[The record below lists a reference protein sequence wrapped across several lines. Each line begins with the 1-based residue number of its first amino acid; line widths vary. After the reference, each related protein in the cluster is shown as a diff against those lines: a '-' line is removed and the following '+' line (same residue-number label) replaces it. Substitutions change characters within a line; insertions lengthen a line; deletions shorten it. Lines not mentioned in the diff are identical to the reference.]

1 MAFACARA
9 AFVGAL
15 TFEVLAVFVRAAEP
29 PEAAAPPVAT
39 AEPLLLL
46 VREAGRDGRVPVD
59 IL

>member
-29 PEAAAPPVAT
+29 PEAAAPVAT
-39 AEPLLLL
+39 AEPLRLL

>member
-15 TFEVLAVFVRAAEP
+15 TFEVLAVFVRAA
-29 PEAAAPPVAT
+29 APVAT
-39 AEPLLLL
+39 AEPLRLL
-46 VREAGRDGRVPVD
+46 VGEAGRDGRVPVD

>member
-29 PEAAAPPVAT
+29 LEAAAPVAT
-39 AEPLLLL
+39 AEPLQLL
-46 VREAGRDGRVPVD
+46 VRKAGRDGRVPVD

>member
-29 PEAAAPPVAT
+29 PEAVAPVAT